1 MILYSKDEGFI
12 KPRGIKNKDGIHDSS
27 IVLPHIAVGVFSEH
41 LLNDI
46 VEKYRQSEIERLK
59 AENKAI
65 MQQMYCSVVRKEK

>member
-46 VEKYRQSEIERLK
+46 V
-59 AENKAI
+59 
-65 MQQMYCSVVRKEK
+65 